1 MNFKKDN
8 YLVCKKIIS
17 KEISKFLY
25 EYFVLKRQVAY
36 TLYTNEYLPPNINV
50 FGKWTDD
57 FVPNTY
63 CHYGDVAME
72 TLLKKLLPEIEK
84 KINFKLIMNYSYARL
99 YMKGDV
105 LPKHIDRYC
114 CEVSTT
120 LNLGGD
126 LWPFYLKLD
135 DNNIK
140 KINLYPGDMLIY
152 RGDILEHWREPL
164 KGKECCQVFL
174 HYNKKN
180 KITKLN
186 EFDNRLHLGLPPI
199 SDVVLKKNYE

>member
-1 MNFKKDN
+1 MSFKKDK
-8 YLVCKKIIS
+8 YLICKKIIS
-17 KEISKFLY
+17 KEITKFLY

-36 TLYTNEYLPPNINV
+36 TLYTNKYLPANINV
-50 FGKWTDD
+50 FGKWTDE

-63 CHYGDVAME
+63 SHYGDVAME
-72 TLLKKLLPEIEK
+72 TLLKKLLPEVEK
-84 KINFKLIMNYSYARL
+84 KINSKLIMNYSYARL

-105 LPKHIDRYC
+105 LPKHIDRYS

-126 LWPFYLKLD
+126 MWPIYLKLD
-135 DNNIK
+135 DNSVK
-140 KINLYPGDMLIY
+140 KVDLYSGDMLIY
-152 RGDILEHWREPL
+152 RGDLLEHWREPL
-164 KGKECCQVFL
+164 KGNECCQVFL

-180 KITKLN
+180 KTKMLN

-199 SDVVLKKNYE
+199 SEFVFKKNYE